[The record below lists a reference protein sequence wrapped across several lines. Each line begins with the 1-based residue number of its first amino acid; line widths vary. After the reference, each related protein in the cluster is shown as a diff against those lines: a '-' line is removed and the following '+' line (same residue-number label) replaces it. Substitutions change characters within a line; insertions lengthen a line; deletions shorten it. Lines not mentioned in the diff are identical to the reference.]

1 MKISEL
7 TPLSNL
13 QTAAQIP
20 VAINGENRSV
30 SIGQILSALQSSIA
44 VFDSIVPAGQ
54 AKTYATGSTML
65 PIIIVFDPD
74 TKKFYGGL
82 YISQAGTNN
91 SNLTL
96 YSEFDGKDNY
106 YREGEVRT
114 DCLFA
119 AKDGRLYRYA
129 DGLISC
135 GLTDAQAELLQKLTP
150 KELASE
156 AELEALKAAG
166 EIVPGQLYY
175 IAETE

>member
-82 YISQAGTNN
+82 YNDGT

-96 YSEFDGKDNY
+96 YSEFAGIDNFH
-106 YREGEVRT
+106 RDGEVRT

-119 AKDGRLYRYA
+119 AKEGRLYRFSE
-129 DGLISC
+129 GLISC
-135 GLTDAQAELLQKLTP
+135 GLTDEQADLLQKLTP

-166 EIVPGQLYY
+166 EIIPGQLYY
-175 IAETE
+175 IPEAE

>member
-7 TPLSNL
+7 TQLSSL

-20 VAINGENRSV
+20 VAIDGENRSV

-54 AKTYATGSTML
+54 DKTYATGSTML
-65 PIIIVFDPD
+65 PILIVFDPD

-82 YISQAGTNN
+82 YIFQVGTNN
-91 SNLTL
+91 SILTL
-96 YSEFDGKDNY
+96 YSEFAGMDNF
-106 YREGEVRT
+106 YRDGEVRT

-119 AKDGRLYRYA
+119 TRVGRLYRFS

-135 GLTDAQAELLQKLTP
+135 GLTDEQAELLQKLTP

-166 EIVPGQLYY
+166 EIIPGQLYY

>member
-7 TPLSNL
+7 TPLSSL

-20 VAINGENRSV
+20 VAIKGENRSI
-30 SIGQILSALQSSIA
+30 SIGQILSALQSSIV
-44 VFDSIVPAGQ
+44 VFNSIVPAGLD
-54 AKTYATGSTML
+54 KTYATGSTHL
-65 PIIIVFDPD
+65 STFIIYDED
-74 TKKFYGGL
+74 TKKFYGAV
-82 YISQAGTNN
+82 YIFQEGTNN
-91 SNLTL
+91 FNLTL
-96 YSEFDGKDNY
+96 YSEFTGMDNF

-119 AKDGRLYRYA
+119 AEDGRLYRYEN
-129 DGLISC
+129 GLISC

-166 EIVPGQLYY
+166 EIIPGQLYY

>member
-7 TPLSNL
+7 TPLSSL
-13 QTAAQIP
+13 QDAAQIP
-20 VAINGENRSV
+20 VAIDGENRSV
-30 SIGQILSALQSSIA
+30 SIKQILDALQSSIV
-44 VFDSIVPAGQ
+44 VFDNMVAEGQ
-54 AKTYATGSTML
+54 KKTYATGSTNL
-65 PIIIVFDPD
+65 PTSIMYDAD
-74 TKKFYGGL
+74 TKKFYAGL
-82 YISQAGTNN
+82 CIFQVGTNE

>member
-7 TPLSNL
+7 TPLSSL

-20 VAINGENRSV
+20 IAIEGENRSV
-30 SIGQILSALQSSIA
+30 TIGQILSSLQSSIA

-54 AKTYATGSTML
+54 DKTYATGSTML
-65 PIIIVFDPD
+65 PILIVFDPD

-82 YISQAGTNN
+82 YIFQVGTNN

-96 YSEFDGKDNY
+96 YSEFAGMDNFYRDGK
-106 YREGEVRT
+106 VRT

>member
-54 AKTYATGSTML
+54 DKTYATGSTML
-65 PIIIVFDPD
+65 PVFTVFDPD

-91 SNLTL
+91 FNLML
-96 YSEFDGKDNY
+96 YSEFAGMDNFYRDG
-106 YREGEVRT
+106 GVRT

-119 AKDGRLYRYA
+119 TKEGRLYRFS

-135 GLTDAQAELLQKLTP
+135 GLTDEQAELLQKLTP

-166 EIVPGQLYY
+166 EIIPGQLYY

>member
-7 TPLSNL
+7 TPLSSL
-13 QTAAQIP
+13 QDAAQIP
-20 VAINGENRSV
+20 VAIDGENRSV
-30 SIGQILSALQSSIA
+30 SIKQILDALQSSIV
-44 VFDSIVPAGQ
+44 VFDNMVAEGQ
-54 AKTYATGSTML
+54 KKTYATGSTNL
-65 PIIIVFDPD
+65 PTFIMYDAD
-74 TKKFYGGL
+74 TKKFYAGL
-82 YISQAGTNN
+82 YIFPVGTNE
-91 SNLTL
+91 STLTL

>member
-7 TPLSNL
+7 TPLSSL

-20 VAINGENRSV
+20 IAIEGENRSV
-30 SIGQILSALQSSIA
+30 TIGQILSSLQSSIA
-44 VFDSIVPAGQ
+44 VFDSIVTAGQ
-54 AKTYATGSTML
+54 DKTYATGSTML
-65 PIIIVFDPD
+65 PILIVFDPD

-82 YISQAGTNN
+82 YIFQVGTNN

-96 YSEFDGKDNY
+96 YSEFAGMDNFYRDGK
-106 YREGEVRT
+106 VRT

>member
-7 TPLSNL
+7 TQLSSL

-20 VAINGENRSV
+20 VAIEGENRSV
-30 SIGQILSALQSSIA
+30 TIGQILSALQSSIA

-54 AKTYATGSTML
+54 NKTYATGSTTL

-82 YISQAGTNN
+82 YTIQVGTNN

-96 YSEFDGKDNY
+96 YSEFAGMDNFYRDGK
-106 YREGEVRT
+106 VRT

-119 AKDGRLYRYA
+119 TKEGRLYRFS

-135 GLTDAQAELLQKLTP
+135 GLTDEQAELLQKLTP

-156 AELEALKAAG
+156 AELEALKAVG
-166 EIVPGQLYY
+166 EIIPGQLYY

>member
-7 TPLSNL
+7 TQLSSL

-20 VAINGENRSV
+20 VAIDGENRSV
-30 SIGQILSALQSSIA
+30 AIGQILSALQSSI
-44 VFDSIVPAGQ
+44 VPAGQ
-54 AKTYATGSTML
+54 DKTYATGSTML
-65 PIIIVFDPD
+65 PVFTVFDPD

-82 YISQAGTNN
+82 YISLAGTNN
-91 SNLTL
+91 SNLML
-96 YSEFDGKDNY
+96 YSEFAGMDNFYRDG
-106 YREGEVRT
+106 GVRT

-119 AKDGRLYRYA
+119 TKEGRLYRFN

-135 GLTDAQAELLQKLTP
+135 GLTDEQAELLQKLTP

-166 EIVPGQLYY
+166 EIIPGQLYY

>member
-7 TPLSNL
+7 TPLGSL

-20 VAINGENRSV
+20 VAIKGENRSI
-30 SIGQILSALQSSIA
+30 SIGQILSALQSSIV
-44 VFDSIVPAGQ
+44 VFNSIVPAGLD
-54 AKTYATGSTML
+54 KTYVTGSTTMPL
-65 PIIIVFDPD
+65 FIGYDPD
-74 TKKFYGGL
+74 TKKFYGCL
-82 YISQAGTNN
+82 YPVEKDTDIVRLA
-91 SNLTL
+91 L
-96 YSEFDGKDNY
+96 YSEFTGMDNF
-106 YREGEVRT
+106 YRDGEVRT

-119 AKDGRLYRYA
+119 TKEGRLYRFS

-135 GLTDAQAELLQKLTP
+135 GLTDDQAELLQKLTP

-166 EIVPGQLYY
+166 EIIPGQLYY